1 MKQSMDDLYLFVLTV
16 RHGGISAAAKHYSLQ
31 RSKVSRRLQEL
42 EKALG
47 CQLLIRTTRKIEL
60 TENGRLLYE
69 QISQPLTSVSQAA
82 NLLTNQHHS
91 LQGTLRIAVP
101 AALIT
106 SNLFTSLLEDYLE
119 RFPDVLLDV
128 VNSQESLDLRR
139 ENIDMQL
146 LPKGVKVT
154 NEDYV
159 QQTLL
164 RFPSCLVASADY
176 LHSHAKITELSH
188 LYEHPIMVSRY
199 NMTALPDDLKIRLC
213 SDDLGLIQHMAA
225 SGKGVALLPVSL
237 LQGAL
242 ESGELVAVLPKEKFT
257 DIKLTLIYPSREF
270 LPEKTR
276 ALIQLLRSRFTE
288 SNIKHS
294 V

>member
-1 MKQSMDDLYLFVLTV
+1 MKLSMDDLYLFVLTV
-16 RHGGISAAAKHYSLQ
+16 RHGGISAAAKHHSLQ

-60 TENGRLLYE
+60 TENGRLLFE
-69 QISQPLTSVSQAA
+69 QVNQPLSSVSQAA
-82 NLLTNQHHS
+82 NLLANQHKS
-91 LQGTLRIAVP
+91 LQGALRIAVP

-106 SNLFTSLLEDYLE
+106 SNLFTCLLEDYLE
-119 RFPDVLLDV
+119 RFPEVLLDV

-176 LHSHAKITELSH
+176 LNRHAKITELSH
-188 LYEHPIMVSRY
+188 LYDHPIMVSRY

-213 SDDLGLIQHMAA
+213 SDDLGLIQHMAT
-225 SGKGVALLPVSL
+225 SGKVVALLPTIL
-237 LQGAL
+237 LQDAL
-242 ESGELVAVLPKEKFT
+242 KSGELIPILPQESFT

-276 ALIQLLRSRFTE
+276 ALVQLLRETFTE
-288 SNIKHS
+288 SNMKS
-294 V
+294 

>member
-1 MKQSMDDLYLFVLTV
+1 MKLSMDDLYLFVLTV
-16 RHGGISAAAKHYSLQ
+16 RHGGISAAAKHHSLQ

-69 QISQPLTSVSQAA
+69 QVNQPLSSVSQAA
-82 NLLTNQHHS
+82 NLLTNQHKS
-91 LQGTLRIAVP
+91 LQGALRIAVP

-176 LHSHAKITELSH
+176 LNSHARITELSH

-225 SGKGVALLPVSL
+225 SGKGVALLPTIL
-237 LQGAL
+237 LQDAFQ
-242 ESGELVAVLPKEKFT
+242 SGELVPILPRERFT

-276 ALIQLLRSRFTE
+276 ALVQLLRETFTE
-288 SNIKHS
+288 SNMKPS